1 MRNDQIFV
9 LLLVVLLPL
18 SGCFDNA
25 VGEAEAD
32 DERDDSTHA
41 EESREMFSVGGMID
55 NNTTGVDRNNYGYD
69 HVFQMHSFTTAPG
82 EAVRLHLMRASGVNM
97 NMPLLTTDC
106 GDGMS
111 WSLSQVK
118 WSIDEAWVPGSDQTC
133 THTFEI
139 FTNGNFDR
147 NSDTVYYSAI
157 YSIHEVTVLS

>member
-55 NNTTGVDRNNYGYD
+55 DNTTGVDRNNYGYD
-69 HVFQMHSFTTAPG
+69 HVFQMHSFTTTP
-82 EAVRLHLMRASGVNM
+82 EEVVRLQLMRASGVGNSGVYL
-97 NMPLLTTDC
+97 NSDC
-106 GDGMS
+106 GDGML
-111 WSLSQVK
+111 WSISNVK
-118 WSIDEAWVPGSDQTC
+118 WSIDEAWIPGSDQTC

-139 FTNGNFDR
+139 YTTGNFDR

>member
-9 LLLVVLLPL
+9 LLLVILLPL

-32 DERDDSTHA
+32 DDRDDSTHA
-41 EESREMFSVGGMID
+41 DESREMFSVGGMIND
-55 NNTTGVDRNNYGYD
+55 NTTGEDRYNYGYD

-82 EAVRLHLMRASGVNM
+82 EAVRLHLLRLAGN
-97 NMPLLTTDC
+97 NGQATLTTDC
-106 GDGMS
+106 GDGML
-111 WSLSQVK
+111 WSISNVK
-118 WSIDEAWVPGSDQTC
+118 WSVDEAWIPGSDQTC

-139 FTNGNFDR
+139 FITGNFDV
-147 NSDTVYYSAI
+147 NSDTVYYSGI